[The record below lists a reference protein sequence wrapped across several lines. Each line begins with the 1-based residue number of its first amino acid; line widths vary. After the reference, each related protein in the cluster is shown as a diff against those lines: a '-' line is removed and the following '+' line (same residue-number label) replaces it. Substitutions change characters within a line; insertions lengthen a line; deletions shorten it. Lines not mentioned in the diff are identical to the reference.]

1 MSTTPE
7 RHQRWHHAARAETG
21 TETAG
26 SQLVQPAQ
34 ASGRTDRRSAADWVS
49 ADIAVSTAL
58 RPSRRHHTGDLRGT
72 VSCSVAATLTL
83 VAPIAMHR
91 LKFRYHRPG
100 IAVSAAHRLAYAG
113 LVLLG
118 VALLG
123 VTVVVFEVV
132 YGRTPATLAGG
143 VVLVSF
149 PAETRQTGPPRPTAP
164 DNPTPSTGPLAT
176 GQ

>member
-7 RHQRWHHAARAETG
+7 RHQRWHHAARAET
-21 TETAG
+21 ETKRLDRNW
-26 SQLVQPAQ
+26 SSLLR

-58 RPSRRHHTGDLRGT
+58 RPSRRHHTGDLRAT

-83 VAPIAMHR
+83 VAPVAMHR
-91 LKFRYHRPG
+91 LLFRYHRPG

-149 PAETRQTGPPRPTAP
+149 PAETRQPGPPRPTAP
-164 DNPTPSTGPLAT
+164 YNPDPSTGPLAT

>member
-1 MSTTPE
+1 
-7 RHQRWHHAARAETG
+7 
-21 TETAG
+21 
-26 SQLVQPAQ
+26 
-34 ASGRTDRRSAADWVS
+34 
-49 ADIAVSTAL
+49 
-58 RPSRRHHTGDLRGT
+58 
-72 VSCSVAATLTL
+72 
-83 VAPIAMHR
+83 MHR
-91 LKFRYHRPG
+91 LLFRYHRPD

-132 YGRTPATLAGG
+132 HGRTPATLAGG

-164 DNPTPSTGPLAT
+164 DNPPLNRPARHGSMT
-176 GQ
+176 RDVSPGSRW